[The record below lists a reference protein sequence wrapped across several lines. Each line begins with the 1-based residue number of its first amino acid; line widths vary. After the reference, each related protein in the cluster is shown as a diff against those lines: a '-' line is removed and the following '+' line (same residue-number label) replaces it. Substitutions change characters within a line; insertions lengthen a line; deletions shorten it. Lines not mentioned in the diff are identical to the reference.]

1 MRREKI
7 RTLSRKMVRHSRGE
21 LFFRSPAGYGRYRPI
36 LNSELAFT
44 AEEIRESYGKL
55 DPPFQWTDGRYIP
68 REMNPEE
75 FGHLIGLCGIG
86 IDLSSV
92 EFFRAKKEF

>member
-1 MRREKI
+1 MRRDKI
-7 RTLSRKMVRHSRGE
+7 RTLSRRVVRQERGE
-21 LFFRSPAGYGRYRPI
+21 LFFRSPAGVGFYRPI

-44 AEEIRESYGKL
+44 QKEIAESYGPL

-75 FGHLIGLCGIG
+75 FAHLIGLVGIG

-92 EFFRAKKEF
+92 EFFRARKES